1 MGLVPMLLYSIWLLP
16 QAAQE
21 QALRAVIDGLAD
33 QHGTVRF
40 QPHLTVCGSLRNIA
54 ALDDASAY
62 VRQSGTLPLNL
73 TITGVASGV
82 ESPFRAVFAEVENS
96 RGLREFR
103 ETLRDMTGAGELH
116 PPHISLLYTLDRNAQ
131 RPMPHLDAGRL
142 RAIAEDCSTRVPRG
156 ELILDRAVVKTAED
170 RWENVGSWA
179 IARVL

>member
-1 MGLVPMLLYSIWLLP
+1 MLYSIWLLP

-21 QALRAVIDGLAD
+21 QTLQAVIDGLAD

-54 ALDDASAY
+54 ALDAASAS
-62 VRQSGTLPLNL
+62 VRQSGSLPLSV
-73 TITGVASGV
+73 TVTGVASGA

-96 RGLREFR
+96 RGLRDFR

-116 PPHISLLYTLDRNAQ
+116 PPHISLFYTLDRNTQ
-131 RPMPHLDAGRL
+131 RQMPQFDAARL
-142 RAIAEDCSTRVPRG
+142 RAIAEDCSARIPGG

-170 RWENVGSWA
+170 RWENVSSWA
-179 IARVL
+179 IARML

>member
-1 MGLVPMLLYSIWLLP
+1 MLYSIWLLL

-21 QALRAVIDGLAD
+21 QALQAVIDGLAG

-54 ALDDASAY
+54 ALDAASAY
-62 VRQSGTLPLNL
+62 VRQSGSLPLS
-73 TITGVASGV
+73 TAITGVASGT
-82 ESPFRAVFAEVENS
+82 ESPFRAVFIEVENS
-96 RGLREFR
+96 PGLRDFR
-103 ETLRDMTGAGELH
+103 ETLRNMTGAGELH
-116 PPHISLLYTLDRNAQ
+116 PPHISLLYTLDRSAQ
-131 RPMPHLDAGRL
+131 RPMPQLDAARL
-142 RAIAEDCSTRVPRG
+142 RAIAADCSTHMPGG

>member
-1 MGLVPMLLYSIWLLP
+1 MPMLYSIWLLP

-21 QALRAVIDGLAD
+21 QALQAVIDGLAD

-54 ALDDASAY
+54 ALDAASAY
-62 VRQSGTLPLNL
+62 ARQTGSLPLEV
-73 TITGVASGV
+73 TITGVASGA

-96 RGLREFR
+96 PGLRDFR
-103 ETLRDMTGAGELH
+103 ETLRNMTGAGALH
-116 PPHISLLYTLDRNAQ
+116 PPHISLLYTLDRNTQ
-131 RPMPHLDAGRL
+131 QPMPQLDAARL
-142 RAIAEDCSTRVPRG
+142 RTIAADCSPRIARG

-170 RWENVGSWA
+170 RWENVGGWA

>member
-1 MGLVPMLLYSIWLLP
+1 MGLVPMLYSIWLLP

-21 QALRAVIDGLAD
+21 QALQAVINGLAD
-33 QHGTVRF
+33 QHETVRF
-40 QPHLTVCGSLRNIA
+40 QPHLTICGSLRNIA
-54 ALDDASAY
+54 ALDAASAY
-62 VRQSGTLPLNL
+62 VRQSGLLPLTT

-82 ESPFRAVFAEVENS
+82 ESPFRAVFAEVEDS
-96 RGLREFR
+96 RALRDFR

-131 RPMPHLDAGRL
+131 RPMPQLDAARL
-142 RAIAEDCSTRVPRG
+142 RTIAADCSKHLPRG

-179 IARVL
+179 IARML

>member
-1 MGLVPMLLYSIWLLP
+1 MLYSIWLLP

-21 QALRAVIDGLAD
+21 QALQAVIDGLAG

-40 QPHLTVCGSLRNIA
+40 QPHLTVCGSLRNIG
-54 ALDDASAY
+54 ALDATSAY
-62 VRQSGTLPLNL
+62 VRQSGLLPLST

-82 ESPFRAVFAEVENS
+82 ESPFQAVFAEVEDS
-96 RGLREFR
+96 RALRDFR
-103 ETLRDMTGAGELH
+103 ETLRDKTGAGELH
-116 PPHISLLYTLDRNAQ
+116 PPHISLLYTFDRNAQ
-131 RPMPHLDAGRL
+131 RPVPQLDAARL
-142 RAIAEDCSTRVPRG
+142 RAIAEDCNARIPRG

>member
-1 MGLVPMLLYSIWLLP
+1 VPILYSIWLLP

-21 QALRAVIDGLAD
+21 QALQPIIDGLAD

-40 QPHLTVCGSLRNIA
+40 QPHLTVCGSLRNIS
-54 ALDDASAY
+54 ALDAASAY
-62 VRQSGTLPLNL
+62 VRQSGSLPLKV
-73 TITGVASGV
+73 TVTGVASGV

-96 RGLREFR
+96 RGLRDFR

-116 PPHISLLYTLDRNAQ
+116 PPHISLLYTLDRDTQ
-131 RPMPHLDAGRL
+131 LPIPQLDAARL
-142 RAIAEDCSTRVPRG
+142 RTIADDCNTRILRG
-156 ELILDRAVVKTAED
+156 ELILDRAVVKTAGD